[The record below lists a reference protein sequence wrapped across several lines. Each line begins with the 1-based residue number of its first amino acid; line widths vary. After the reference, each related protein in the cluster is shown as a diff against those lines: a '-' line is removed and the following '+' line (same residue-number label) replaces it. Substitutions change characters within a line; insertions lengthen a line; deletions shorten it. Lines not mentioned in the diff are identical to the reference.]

1 MACLIVLVNA
11 NVKHLK
17 SGMDAKSL
25 IIYRTNRC
33 VEALFSTVKAMPADK
48 LDWKPM
54 GKGRSALDQVRECA
68 QAPTWVSTLLEK
80 RQFVV
85 DQERYQEMVEERS
98 GWDLESCERLCREN
112 TAALVKAIE
121 SFPEEDMMKTI
132 AVPLGDNLEWSFLD
146 IMNLH
151 YWNTVYH
158 IGQINY
164 IQTLYGD
171 KEMH

>member
-1 MACLIVLVNA
+1 
-11 NVKHLK
+11 
-17 SGMDAKSL
+17 MDARSL
-25 IIYRTNRC
+25 IILRTNKC
-33 VEALFSTVKAMPADK
+33 VDALFSTVRAMPEDK
-48 LDWKPM
+48 LDWQPM
-54 GKGRSALDQVRECA
+54 GIGRSALDQVRECA
-68 QAPTWVSTLLEK
+68 QAPSWFSVLLAK
-80 RQFVV
+80 REFVF

-98 GWDLESCERLCREN
+98 QWDLDTCEKLCRKN
-112 TAALVKAIE
+112 TKVLAKVIQG
-121 SFPEEDMMKTI
+121 FPEEDMLKTMS
-132 AVPLGDNLEWSFLD
+132 VPLAENLEWSFFD

>member
-1 MACLIVLVNA
+1 
-11 NVKHLK
+11 
-17 SGMDAKSL
+17 MDAKEL

-33 VEALFSTVKAMPADK
+33 VDALFSTVRAMPPEK
-48 LDWKPM
+48 QDWRPM

-68 QAPTWVSTLLEK
+68 QAPTWFSTLLEK
-80 RQFVV
+80 REFVF
-85 DQERYQEMVEERS
+85 DQDRYQEMVEERS
-98 GWDLESCERLCREN
+98 QWDLDTCERLCREN
-112 TAALVKAIE
+112 TAALIKAIE
-121 SFPEEDMMKTI
+121 NFPEEDMMKTMP
-132 AVPLGDNLEWSFLD
+132 VPLGENLEWSFLD
-146 IMNLH
+146 IMGLH